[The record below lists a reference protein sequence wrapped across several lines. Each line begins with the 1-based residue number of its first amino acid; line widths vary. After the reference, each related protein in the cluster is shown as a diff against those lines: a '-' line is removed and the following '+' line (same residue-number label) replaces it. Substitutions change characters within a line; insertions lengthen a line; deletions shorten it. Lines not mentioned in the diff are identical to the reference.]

1 MKFLSESSAFVA
13 LLSVATVTC
22 LGVVPIPNDQAKS
35 VKTKFDDYAEHY
47 LLPDDFVNAANS
59 PVAKPSPAEIEAM
72 QNSLLFEGDI
82 IGIPSDTDAV
92 ISKRMRDDPLLDEDE
107 IFRKPYHSSLNL
119 VTYPDKLWTDGQVP
133 YMLEEG
139 MTNDQRAA
147 IAQAF
152 DEYKQKT
159 CVRFVPRTDDDFDY
173 IYVKRNVAFG
183 CSSYVGRAG
192 GNQTVSLEVDK
203 CFSKGIIAH
212 ELMHALGFFHEH
224 SRTDRDQFV
233 DIVEE
238 NIRPGMMRNF
248 EKYPRKIID
257 PLGMPYDYES
267 VMHYHKLAFSRNGK
281 STIVPKDASAE
292 VGQRYKLSEVDAR
305 KINKLYQCGEFS
317 KTTTT
322 STTTTTTTTTAP
334 TTTTNELTTSEES
347 EEIESTTK
355 TGAKSS
361 TTSRPTT
368 TTTAT
373 TTTTTTEVPKPKR
386 KCEDLNA
393 HCGMWEQLGHCQHS
407 VKYMT
412 HYCRKA
418 CGFCDEDTK
427 TTTPKPTSPTR
438 GTEKATTTATKEEKE
453 TKKEKEKVEVK
464 EKEKLEK
471 CEDKNL
477 FCGYWA
483 KIGECKSE
491 SKFMKI
497 FCKASCGRC

>member
-1 MKFLSESSAFVA
+1 MRLLPSLLSLSAFLGSA
-13 LLSVATVTC
+13 LAV
-22 LGVVPIPNDQAKS
+22 GVVPIPNEHAASIKA
-35 VKTKFDDYAEHY
+35 KFDDYAEHY
-47 LLPDDFVNAANS
+47 LLPEDFHNAETA
-59 PVAKPSPAEIEAM
+59 PVKKPTDAEIESM

-82 IGIPSDTDAV
+82 MGVPEIEKSD
-92 ISKRMRDDPLLDEDE
+92 ILKRLRDDPLLDEDE
-107 IFRKPYHSSLNL
+107 IFRKPFHSALNL
-119 VTYPDKLWTDGQVP
+119 VTYPDKLWPDGQVP

-139 MTNDQRAA
+139 MTNDQRTA

-159 CVRFVPRTDDDFDY
+159 CVRFVPKTDDDFDY

-224 SRTDRDQFV
+224 SRTDRDDFV
-233 DIVEE
+233 DIMED

-257 PLGMPYDYES
+257 SLGMPYDYES

-281 STIVPKDASAE
+281 PTIVPRDNEAD
-292 VGQRYKLSEVDAR
+292 VGQRYKLSEMDSKKV
-305 KINKLYQCGEFS
+305 NKLYQCGEYS
-317 KTTTT
+317 KTSSTTTT
-322 STTTTTTTTTAP
+322 STTTTTTTTTEEP
-334 TTTTNELTTSEES
+334 TTTTEEEVVGEKKNE
-347 EEIESTTK
+347 K
-355 TGAKSS
+355 KKS
-361 TTSRPTT
+361 
-368 TTTAT
+368 T
-373 TTTTTTEVPKPKR
+373 TTTTTTTTKKPTTTTTTTQKPVER
-386 KCEDLNA
+386 SRNKKCEDLNA

-418 CGFCDEDTK
+418 CGLCEVEV
-427 TTTPKPTSPTR
+427 TTTT
-438 GTEKATTTATKEEKE
+438 TTTAKPVPRG
-453 TKKEKEKVEVK
+453 KEKENKSSTTSSPVFFSTTQK
-464 EKEKLEK
+464 PKSTTSAAPK

-477 FCGYWA
+477 FCSYWA
-483 KIGECKSE
+483 KIGECNSE

-497 FCKASCGRC
+497 FCKASCGKC